1 MLCGHVRL
9 GLLMAALCRHL
20 QQGLS
25 LFCLVLWVDR
35 ARLTIVLLLVAVN
48 LGLCVFW
55 LLISRSLYFELLH
68 GCRLELI
75 DESLLLLKLL
85 LYQLVPSRDIVVF
98 RMRLAMNNRCLLL
111 V

>member
-1 MLCGHVRL
+1 
-9 GLLMAALCRHL
+9 MAALCRYL

-25 LFCLVLWVDR
+25 LFSLILRVDR
-35 ARLTIVLLLVAVN
+35 ARLTIILLLVAVN

-75 DESLLLLKLL
+75 DESLLLMFKLL
-85 LYQLVPSRDIVVF
+85 LNQLVPPRYLVVF
-98 RMRLAMNNRCLLL
+98 RLRLAMDGCRLLL